1 MTLRHLDQN
10 GRTLHAFTK
19 TPEGKITILG

>member
-10 GRTLHAFTK
+10 GNTLHAFTK
-19 TPEGKITILG
+19 TPDGKITIL